1 MGIVSGLTRVQ
12 QEKLFN
18 SAMFFL
24 LCLGALLF
32 LFPFFWM
39 LSTSLK
45 GADEVILYPPN
56 LIPHVPRLQNYL
68 EIWDKA
74 PFGRYFFNSAV
85 VTTAIML
92 GEVAT
97 SVLAAFAFS
106 KIPFPGREKLFLA
119 FLGTLMIPNIV
130 TLVPAFVIVHRLK
143 WIDSYMGL
151 IVPEMATAYGI
162 FLLRQFFLQIPQELD
177 DAAKID
183 GSSRWGTLMRI
194 YVPLSAPALIAL
206 AIISFINNWNNF
218 FWPLI
223 VTNSDAM
230 RTLPVGLRF
239 FVEGDGAGQW
249 QYLMVAATIISIP
262 PLVVFLALQ
271 RFFVRGIAMTG
282 ITN

>member
-1 MGIVSGLTRVQ
+1 VTRKAE
-12 QEKLFN
+12 EKLFN
-18 SAMFFL
+18 SIVFVF
-24 LCLGALLF
+24 LCLGALIF

-45 GADEVILYPPN
+45 GASEVLVYPPD
-56 LIPHVPRLQNYL
+56 LIPPAPRLQNYL

-74 PFGRYFFNSAV
+74 PFGRYFINSTV

-97 SVLAAFAFS
+97 SILAAYAFS
-106 KIPFPGREKLFLA
+106 KIRFPGREKLFLA
-119 FLGTLMIPNIV
+119 FLGTLIIPNIV

-151 IVPEMATAYGI
+151 IIPEMATAYGI
-162 FLLRQFFLQIPQELD
+162 FLLRQFFLTIPQELD
-177 DAAKID
+177 DAAAID
-183 GSSRWGTLMRI
+183 GFSRWGTLIRV
-194 YVPLSAPALIAL
+194 YLPLAIPAVIAL

-218 FWPLI
+218 FWPLV

-239 FVEGDGAGQW
+239 FVEGDGGGQW
-249 QYLMVAATIISIP
+249 EYLMVAATVISIP
-262 PLVVFLALQ
+262 PMVVFLTLQ
-271 RFFVRGIAMTG
+271 RFFVRGIATTG
-282 ITN
+282 ITK

>member
-1 MGIVSGLTRVQ
+1 MRNLTRSQ
-12 QEKLFN
+12 QERLFN
-18 SAMFFL
+18 AAVFVL
-24 LCLGALLF
+24 LCLGAALF

-45 GADEVILYPPN
+45 GASEVMVYPPN
-56 LIPHVPRLQNYL
+56 LIPRVARFQNYL
-68 EIWDKA
+68 DIWDKA
-74 PFGRYFFNSAV
+74 PFDRYFFNSVV
-85 VTTAIML
+85 VTTAIMA

-97 SVLAAFAFS
+97 SVLAAYAFS

-130 TLVPAFVIVHRLK
+130 TLVPAFVIVHRLN
-143 WIDSYMGL
+143 WIDSYLGL

-162 FLLRQFFLQIPQELD
+162 FLLRQFFMTIPQELD
-177 DAAKID
+177 DAAEID
-183 GSSRWGTLMRI
+183 GLSRWGALVRI
-194 YVPLSAPALIAL
+194 YIPLSTAPLLAL

-218 FWPLI
+218 FWPLV
-223 VTNSDAM
+223 VTNADTM

-239 FVEGDGAGQW
+239 FMEGEGAGEW
-249 QYLMVAATIISIP
+249 QYLMVAATIISVP

-282 ITN
+282 IGK